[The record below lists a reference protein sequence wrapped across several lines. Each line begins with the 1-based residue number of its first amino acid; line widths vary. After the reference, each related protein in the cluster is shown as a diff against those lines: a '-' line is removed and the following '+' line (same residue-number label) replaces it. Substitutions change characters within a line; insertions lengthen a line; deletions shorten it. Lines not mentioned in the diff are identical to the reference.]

1 MRLTTLKVTMN
12 MKTTIRAVAGAAAVL
27 MLVSCGGN
35 DSSTDGSMIAQPR
48 ATPTQNL
55 SHEVGAAFGA
65 NGAVVDEQPEGADL
79 ALLTGASSDR
89 LRTAAP
95 RLGATA
101 STDDPAQLLGPD
113 RVIDNPYQPGDRGAN
128 SPFPLIKIDGLGDR
142 PFPTGKWYKGFFY
155 RTPARLDSNFAD
167 APAGDPAAPHNGQND
182 TAQESVFAFPNRLNL
197 DDRIPLVSVA
207 FPRPRYI
214 APALDPNADGYKL
227 LNRFVTDDVFYPVIA
242 SPLAD
247 LQLAASTGVDATLT
261 RTITHQDELT
271 VTTRWQNADA
281 SRQMEL
287 LAAVGSPY
295 VTVRYQ
301 NIAPVVSVGQGL
313 SPRLAKDPNTNL
325 PLTPLTLDY
334 TKWESVNGLVAVAAS
349 DGDLSSAPNQPFV
362 EATALVNGVKT
373 PILTGTAFRFI
384 YRVPDPARPSSPRTN
399 NNAPPVE
406 GLINR
411 VMNVYTSSPISLHWD
426 GPSRSYVATQPFNGV
441 IRAAFVNEAVIAD
454 ISRDDPTTLS
464 FPAAEAALYKY
475 KDEYPISG
483 EVTAQYDGNTTA
495 NVLFVWATAN
505 MSGAKPNAANLLMTA
520 FEATQVPSLQNVTK
534 LPEIGYYS
542 NWGRMS
548 GVVGGHW
555 NQVLNVP
562 AILQNQTPDRSY
574 QLWYGSGA
582 IKESDKAR
590 IGQMLVTEAT
600 DTQSFITHC
609 NYESYTC
616 GKYIANLARLALIA
630 DQLGDAGTRRQL
642 IAFMKQNINPW
653 FDGADPTDPDIGHK
667 TDPSNFIFDYFVY
680 DRTNKGLVTFRP
692 YKRGQYDDDFYNLV
706 YTDHMFHYGYFIY
719 ASAVIARLDED
730 ATWFNKYKPYVD
742 LLVRDIAN
750 PSASDAY
757 FPISRTFDWFKMQ
770 NQADS
775 GPTANGPNTE
785 SSSESINSNY
795 ALALWGDVTGNANLK
810 ALASVMTAAEIR
822 TAQAIYQVRPET
834 SVLRQ
839 DGDLAGVA
847 PVTVTVQTRAGT
859 AQAVL
864 DANRDVT
871 RGIVWSQITEHNI
884 FFGPRKQ
891 YLVGIQVLP
900 VTPISEYVLS
910 KSWAKAHE
918 TELLALEAS
927 TTANYTLAISNVPGP
942 DAECAVFAQKT
953 PHDAQPPDTYNWGGG
968 CAAAARVENAWRQ
981 ILVSLNGV
989 NDPAGSY
996 DRFAAL
1002 VDKSVAEAAFYTSNL
1017 SNPNVHPGSS
1027 TDAQGSKPDLLR
1039 QTSTPS
1045 TNTNVF
1051 WWLSVRKP

>member
-1 MRLTTLKVTMN
+1 MGSTM
-12 MKTTIRAVAGAAAVL
+12 MKMTKTTWMVAAGVAALAL
-27 MLVSCGGN
+27 ASCDGDGTSAGG
-35 DSSTDGSMIAQPR
+35 SVIAQPS
-48 ATPTQNL
+48 AAPTQNL
-55 SHEVGAAFGA
+55 LNEVGASFGT
-65 NGAVVDEQPEGADL
+65 NGTLVDVLPEGADL
-79 ALLTGASSDR
+79 ASLTGASSPQ
-89 LRTAAP
+89 LRVAAP
-95 RLGATA
+95 RFGAVA
-101 STDDPAQLLGPD
+101 STDDPAQLLGPS
-113 RVIDNPYQPGDRGAN
+113 RVIDNPYQPGDRGPD
-128 SPFPLIKIDGLGDR
+128 SPFPLNRVDGLGDR

-155 RTPARLDSNFAD
+155 RTPARLSSNFAD
-167 APAGDPAAPHNGQND
+167 APAGDPAAGNNGQND

-197 DDRIPLVSVA
+197 DDRVPLVSVG

-214 APALDPNADGYKL
+214 APGLDPNSDVYKL
-227 LNRFVTDDVFYPVIA
+227 LNPFVTDDVFYPVIV

-271 VTTRWQNADA
+271 VATRWQNADG

-301 NIAPVVSVGQGL
+301 NIAPVLGIGQGL

-325 PLTPLTLDY
+325 PLTPPVDDY
-334 TKWESVNGLVAVAAS
+334 ATWESVNGLVAVAS
-349 DGDLSSAPNQPFV
+349 SSGDLSSAHSQPFV
-362 EATALVNGVKT
+362 EATALANGVKT
-373 PILTGTAFRFI
+373 PVLTGTAFRFV

-406 GLINR
+406 GLIDR
-411 VMNVYTSSPISLHWD
+411 VMNVYASSPITLRWD
-426 GPSRSYVATQPFNGV
+426 GPSRTYVATQPFSGV

-454 ISRDDPTTLS
+454 VSRDDPTTLS
-464 FPAAEAALYKY
+464 FPQVEAALYKY
-475 KDEYPISG
+475 KDEYPTSG
-483 EVTAQYDGNTTA
+483 EVTARYDGGATA
-495 NVLFVWATAN
+495 TVFFAWTTAN
-505 MSGAKPNAANLLMTA
+505 MSGATPNAANLLMTA
-520 FEATQVPSLQNVTK
+520 FEATQIPSLQNVTK
-534 LPEIGYYS
+534 LSEIGYYS

-548 GVVGGHW
+548 GVVGGQW
-555 NQVLNVP
+555 GQVLNVP

-574 QLWYGSGA
+574 QLWYGSGQ
-582 IKESDKAR
+582 IKAADKAR
-590 IGQMLVTEAT
+590 IAQTLVTEAT
-600 DTQSFITHC
+600 DTQAFITHC

-630 DQLGDAGTRRQL
+630 DQIGDAATRRQL
-642 IAFMKQNINPW
+642 IAFMKQNLNPW
-653 FDGADPTDPDIGHK
+653 FDGADPTDPDIGNK
-667 TDPSNFIFDYFVY
+667 TNPDDFIFDYFVY

-719 ASAVIARLDED
+719 ASAVIARLDD
-730 ATWFNKYKPYVD
+730 DPAWFNKYKPYVD

-750 PSASDAY
+750 PSADDAY
-757 FPISRTFDWFKMQ
+757 FPIARTFDWFKMQ

-795 ALALWGDVTGNANLK
+795 ALALWGDVTGDANLK

-822 TAQAIYQVRPET
+822 TAQAIYQVQPES

-847 PVTVTVQTRAGT
+847 PVTVTVQTPTGD

-864 DANRDVT
+864 DVNKDIT

-900 VTPISEYVLS
+900 ITPISEYVLS
-910 KSWAKAHE
+910 RSWAKAHE
-918 TELLALEAS
+918 SELLSLEAS

-942 DAECAVFAQKT
+942 DAACAVFAQKT
-953 PHDAQPPDTYNWGGG
+953 PPDAQPPNTYNWGGG

-989 NDPAGSY
+989 NDPTGTY

-1017 SNPNVHPGSS
+1017 SNPSVHPGSS

-1045 TNTNVF
+1045 TNTNVL
-1051 WWLSVRKP
+1051 WWLSGLKP